1 MKVLFVFNHPAPY
14 KVRLFNELVKN
25 SEIDLQVI
33 FERKSASDRPSDF
46 YNAKE
51 MNFKYMFL
59 KGGAF
64 GKENSNTKELKNYIK
79 DNHKEY
85 DLIIMNGYSQVSEMR
100 AIKYMRKHNIPF
112 ILYINGGVIK
122 KESFLKRRIKTEY
135 ISSACKYMSPCEEA
149 SEYLYHYGV
158 KKEDVFHYPYSTIYE
173 TDILKEPLTVEEKM
187 AIRKKYQ
194 LPESKLFVTASQF
207 IDRKNIEQ
215 TILSFKNHKETL
227 LVIGNGPRK
236 TKYLS
241 LIEKNNIKNVIIMDF
256 LSKDNLLEVLK
267 SADAFIT
274 LSKEDIYGHTTNE
287 ALGCGLPVI
296 SSKKVISSLH
306 LIKDGKN
313 GFLVDLDNNESIQK
327 AIDSVNSSMTKC
339 ALVTARENTIEKSGK
354 EHIKIFKELAKCV

>member
-1 MKVLFVFNHPAPY
+1 MKILFVFNHPAPY

-33 FERKSASDRPSDF
+33 FERKSASDRPTEF

-64 GKENSNTKELKNYIK
+64 GKENSNTKELKNYIREH
-79 DNHKEY
+79 HKEY

-100 AIKYMRKHNIPF
+100 AIKYMRKSNIPF
-112 ILYINGGVIK
+112 VLYINGGVIK
-122 KESFLKRRIKTEY
+122 KESFIKRRIKTRY
-135 ISSACKYMSPCEEA
+135 ITSASKYLSPCEEA

-158 KKEDVFHYPYSTIYE
+158 KKEDVFHYPYSTLYE
-173 TDILKEPLTVEEKM
+173 GDVLKEPLTKEEKM

-194 LPESKLFVTASQF
+194 LPENKLFVTASQF

-215 TILSFKNHKETL
+215 TILSFKNRQETL

-236 TKYLS
+236 DKYLS
-241 LIEKNNIKNVIIMDF
+241 LLEKNNIKNVIIMDF
-256 LSKDNLLEVLK
+256 LNRNELLEVMK

-306 LIKDGKN
+306 LINEGKN
-313 GFLVDLDNNESIQK
+313 GFLVDLDNEKSIQN
-327 AIDSVNSSMTKC
+327 AINSVNTSMTKN
-339 ALVTARENTIEKSGK
+339 ALETARENTIEKSAK
-354 EHIKIFKELAKCV
+354 EHIRIFKELVKCV